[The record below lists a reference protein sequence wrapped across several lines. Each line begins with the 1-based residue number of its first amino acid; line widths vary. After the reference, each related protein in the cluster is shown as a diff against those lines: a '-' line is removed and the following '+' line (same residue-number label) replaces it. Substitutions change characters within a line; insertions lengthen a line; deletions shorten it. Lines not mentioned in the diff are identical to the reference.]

1 MRILALLLLG
11 ALASGCARHREPAS
25 QTHAT
30 ESHRVRVKFRSAF
43 AVPHPDMNG
52 REIASMEA
60 ERAIIERMR
69 GAGYD
74 VVDHGHWDVRMELNV
89 RVHDDEHADA
99 TAVFYDQKDRVVDRM
114 SVATG
119 PKRVAGSFVDE
130 VRDSKK
136 LKAKTSSK

>member
-1 MRILALLLLG
+1 MRLLELLLLG
-11 ALASGCARHREPAS
+11 ALASGCARHREPVS
-25 QTHAT
+25 QSHAV
-30 ESHRVRVKFRSAF
+30 ESNRVRVKFRSAF
-43 AVPHPDMNG
+43 AVPRADMNG

-74 VVDHGHWDVRMELNV
+74 IVEHGHWDVRMELIV
-89 RVHDDEHADA
+89 RVHDEDHADA
-99 TAVFYDQKDRVVDRM
+99 TAVFYDQRDRVVDRM

-130 VRDSKK
+130 VRESKK
-136 LKAKTSSK
+136 LKASGR